1 MKVLV
6 STFTYAPNIDGV
18 AEAARVMVAN
28 FRNAGHEVAIAT
40 AKQSYPEYKAS
51 DNDNTH
57 RFEILGSPELGANF
71 VGDCHSYI
79 SFVANYDPDVIII
92 HCWDTWSSELLNQIS
107 MRIRAKRILLSH
119 GHSSHILDLSI
130 LPRGLFK
137 WFRWL
142 PHICSLPYR
151 IKLYDKVVF
160 LSHKN
165 DWGRF
170 FDARVARLTGARNT
184 AVIPNGVPELPT
196 TISGE
201 FRKKHNIETKSLF
214 LCIANYYRGK
224 NQERALH
231 AFARAA
237 LADSTLVFIGSKL
250 DDYGDRMVAL
260 WQDLLSNGACGHVIF
275 LEGLGRY
282 ETMAALRDCDVK
294 ILSSDAETQP
304 IVLLEAMAAAKPFI
318 STRTGCVEE
327 LKGGVIV
334 SNEQEMAD
342 AMRYLAHSP
351 NERSRLG
358 NEGRQDYEAHYSLEI
373 TSKAWID
380 LLEQL

>member
-28 FRNAGHEVAIAT
+28 FRKAGHEVAIAT
-40 AKQSYPEYKAS
+40 SKQTDSNCKLSDS
-51 DNDNTH
+51 DNIH
-57 RFEILGSPELGANF
+57 RFEIQGSPELGSNF

-79 SFVANYDPDVIII
+79 SFVVNYDPDVIII
-92 HCWDTWSSELLNQIS
+92 HCWDTWSSELLNRIS
-107 MRIRAKRILLSH
+107 VKIRAKKILLSH

-137 WFRWL
+137 WFRRV
-142 PHICSLPYR
+142 PHFCSLPYR
-151 IKLYDKVVF
+151 IRLYDKVVF
-160 LSHKN
+160 LSHKT
-165 DWGRF
+165 DWSRF
-170 FDARVARLTGARNT
+170 IDARVARFTGARNT
-184 AVIPNGVPELPT
+184 TVIPNGVPELPT

-201 FRKKHNIETKSLF
+201 FREKHKIGDGCLF
-214 LCIANYYRGK
+214 LCIANYSKRK

-250 DDYGDRMVAL
+250 GDYGKHVVNM
-260 WQDLLSNGACGHVIF
+260 WQDLQSSGACGRVIF
-275 LEGLGRY
+275 LEGIGRV
-282 ETMAALRDCDVK
+282 ETLSALRDCDVK
-294 ILSSDAETQP
+294 ILSADAETQP

-318 STRTGCVEE
+318 STRTGCVDE

-334 SNEQEMAD
+334 CNEQEMAD
-342 AMRYLAHSP
+342 AMRHVANSP
-351 NERSRLG
+351 NECSRLG
-358 NEGRQDYEAHYSLEI
+358 NEGRQDYEAHYSLEK
-373 TSKAWID
+373 TSKAWLD

>member
-1 MKVLV
+1 
-6 STFTYAPNIDGV
+6 
-18 AEAARVMVAN
+18 
-28 FRNAGHEVAIAT
+28 
-40 AKQSYPEYKAS
+40 
-51 DNDNTH
+51 
-57 RFEILGSPELGANF
+57 
-71 VGDCHSYI
+71 
-79 SFVANYDPDVIII
+79 
-92 HCWDTWSSELLNQIS
+92 
-107 MRIRAKRILLSH
+107 
-119 GHSSHILDLSI
+119 
-130 LPRGLFK
+130 LFK